1 MQVRARPPGG
11 PSGRRVFLSKGERA
25 LSAEKNIPKLYLW
38 KNQLLFLG
46 ASYIPYREHMVVSD
60 KLIVSTE
67 GEIVI
72 NLDDGSQI
80 VTRSCLLKTGTV
92 FDKSTIETRK
102 ATVAIYYLDPLT
114 QDYSALESQMP
125 VAIPGIRYGHPQE
138 DELIQ
143 RLVHVRDAGLPP
155 NQAYDYLRDLI
166 VHPSLRGVIFK
177 VFDERVVEVVHR
189 IRETV
194 RESLSVSD
202 FALEVNLSASWLEK
216 QFKEQIGIPITK
228 YRLRYRVFVSV
239 IHLAAGMS
247 VTDAALAA
255 GFSSTSHFS
264 KNFSAINGIPP
275 SATFLRPPF
284 LQVMVADNV
293 LEARS

>member
-1 MQVRARPPGG
+1 
-11 PSGRRVFLSKGERA
+11 
-25 LSAEKNIPKLYLW
+25 
-38 KNQLLFLG
+38 
-46 ASYIPYREHMVVSD
+46 
-60 KLIVSTE
+60 
-67 GEIVI
+67 
-72 NLDDGSQI
+72 
-80 VTRSCLLKTGTV
+80 
-92 FDKSTIETRK
+92 
-102 ATVAIYYLDPLT
+102 VAIYYLDPLT